1 MTRGGFDMRR
11 LLISLPL
18 TALGCAPAPT
28 QGAEATD
35 LEHALDREAR
45 KLLDQGVSDRFVIGV
60 VKRGRTLVRGFG
72 DRPWLGDA
80 SPDGDRVFQIG
91 SLTKLFTVATLLS
104 LAEEGVVS
112 LDDDLSRCLG
122 GGVPL
127 SPRAGAITL
136 RQLASHTSGLPLVPK
151 PLTALPRDP
160 ADPYSQLSR
169 EVVYRYLATAE
180 GLRPP
185 GRLEYSNYGMGLLG
199 HLLEDRAGAP
209 LERLMAARL
218 FTPLSMSSTVM
229 TPRDGAARLSALT
242 PGVSQTGAAAAVW
255 RFGALGGAG
264 GLCSSA
270 NDMLTFLQA
279 NLATDGPLSSVLG
292 AMHRERGP
300 HDARLGWF
308 APSMIDR
315 VAGNRTLVWHNGR
328 VGGYASYLSIDVK
341 QRTGV
346 VILSAKSAE
355 LALAGAMLSRAVRD
369 NDWRET

>member
-1 MTRGGFDMRR
+1 MRR

-18 TALGCAPAPT
+18 AALGCAPASK
-28 QGAEATD
+28 QGAKAAD
-35 LEHALDREAR
+35 LEKALDREAR
-45 KLLDQGVSDRFVIGV
+45 KLVDQGVSDSFVIGV
-60 VKRGRTLVRGFG
+60 VKRGRTLVRGFN
-72 DRPWLGDA
+72 DRPRRGDA
-80 SPDGDRVFQIG
+80 PPDGARVFQIG

-104 LAEEGVVS
+104 LAEQGVVS

-122 GGVPL
+122 GRIPL

-151 PLTALPRDP
+151 PLMALPRDP

-169 EVVYRYLATAE
+169 EEVYRYLTNAE

-185 GRLEYSNYGMGLLG
+185 GRFEYSNYGMGLLG
-199 HLLEDRAGAP
+199 HVLEDRAGAS
-209 LERLMAARL
+209 LERMMAARL
-218 FTPLSMSSTVM
+218 FAPLSMSSTVM
-229 TPRDGAARLSALT
+229 TPRDGAAALPALT
-242 PGVSQTGAAAAVW
+242 PGVSQTGAAAPVW

-264 GLCSSA
+264 SLCSSV
-270 NDMLTFLQA
+270 NDMLAFMQA

-292 AMHRERGP
+292 AMQRERGP

-308 APSMIDR
+308 APSMIDK
-315 VAGNRTLVWHNGR
+315 VAGNRTLIWHNGR
-328 VGGYASYLSIDVK
+328 VGGYASYLSIDVE

-355 LALAGAMLSRAVRD
+355 LALAGAMLSRVVRD